1 VRWISKYLKTPQ
13 LRTREPLF
21 RYVEKWVLLS
31 SLLGLLTG
39 AIVALFDYVTT
50 LTLWTFFSSLFSQ
63 NPLMIIPCVLFAL
76 FAIAFLLSKS
86 ATQVGS
92 GTEEVVKAYND
103 PDGKI
108 DMRPFPQKMLAAIV
122 TIGLGGSA
130 GQEGPSVYVWWR
142 DRIVDVEQTSKC

>member
-1 VRWISKYLKTPQ
+1 
-13 LRTREPLF
+13 
-21 RYVEKWVLLS
+21 
-31 SLLGLLTG
+31 
-39 AIVALFDYVTT
+39 
-50 LTLWTFFSSLFSQ
+50 
-63 NPLMIIPCVLFAL
+63 MIIPCVLFAL

-142 DRIVDVEQTSKC
+142 DRIVDVEQTSKY